1 MSTTSR
7 IITTT
12 ALFALLAQ
20 AGWAEE
26 EEKVTVDQLP
36 AAVKTTLEAAAK
48 GAALSEFER
57 EHKKGKIVYTAE
69 IPGTEKGTVIEFT
82 VAEDGTLLK
91 TETEKADVKE
101 DGEKDGEKGNHE
113 GKHDHTEKGEH

>member
-1 MSTTSR
+1 MSMTSR
-7 IITTT
+7 IITAT
-12 ALFALLAQ
+12 ALVALLAQ
-20 AGWAEE
+20 ASWAEE
-26 EEKVTVDQLP
+26 EEKLTVDQLP
-36 AAVKTTLEAAAK
+36 AVVKATLDASAK

-91 TETEKADVKE
+91 TETEKTDGKE
-101 DGEKDGEKGNHE
+101 DEEKGDKDGKHE
-113 GKHDHTEKGEH
+113 HAEKGEH